1 MKVDNRER
9 LDKIYEKY
17 DIYFS
22 TYFGRTTYEDGVRHM
37 DRFLSLMVTM
47 AIKSKKG
54 MYERYIKRYGEVFD
68 QAELKDKDAL
78 EKLNK
83 GKKKGEEEELKESY
97 VAKYKEVFNKNVLEF
112 FKEGV
117 ILQEDGVNTVQIE
130 RLNHLFDKVKTH
142 LKEPKDK
149 RDVYESYLGTID
161 KLMNENF
168 DGDNFE
174 DWSDLEIHLN
184 LFEIKDEL
192 NDILLEMDD
201 LTADDVDN
209 IMHGME
215 LDIVRILDDLLESEE
230 DVEDFEPLNPKPES
244 MRDPDDE
251 PVAKIISEEEEYEED
266 EFGDFEGLTDDASLD
281 IDLDIN
287 LDEDNMRELKPK
299 ETKGDKTSEVK
310 EGKNPEETKEDKK
323 GDTLKE
329 VGKEP
334 EPELEDEDEVLE
346 DEVLEDVEDFEVR
359 EVVKESKKE
368 VTEVREEDSSEEE
381 DTTGE
386 EELENESEDSKE
398 FELDSFLTAS
408 NDEDELDRGEFDE
421 SVDEDIDE
429 DEYIE
434 DEYESD
440 IEDDFEEEAS
450 VDLDELGNDEE
461 DDVADLDSILGSGA
475 DDEEVVKKK
484 GKVVIDDED
493 VTLDLDKYL

>member
-1 MKVDNRER
+1 MCEGLVKVDNRER

-117 ILQEDGVNTVQIE
+117 ILQEDGVNTVQVE

-230 DVEDFEPLNPKPES
+230 DVEDFEPLNPKPEI

-251 PVAKIISEEEEYEED
+251 PVAKIISEEEEDDYEED

-299 ETKGDKTSEVK
+299 ET
-310 EGKNPEETKEDKK
+310 NEDKK
-323 GDTLKE
+323 GNTLSKE

-334 EPELEDEDEVLE
+334 EPELEDEVLE

-359 EVVKESKKE
+359 EVVKENKKE
-368 VTEVREEDSSEEE
+368 ETEVREEDSSEEE
-381 DTTGE
+381 E
-386 EELENESEDSKE
+386 VLENESEGSKE

-408 NDEDELDRGEFDE
+408 NDDDELDRGEFDE
-421 SVDEDIDE
+421 SVDEDIDEEE

-440 IEDDFEEEAS
+440 IEDDFEEETS
-450 VDLDELGNDEE
+450 VDLDELGNGEE
-461 DDVADLDSILGSGA
+461 DDVADLDSILGSGV

>member
-1 MKVDNRER
+1 MCEGLVKVDNRER

-37 DRFLSLMVTM
+37 ERFLSLMVTM

-83 GKKKGEEEELKESY
+83 GKTKGKEEEELKESY

-117 ILQEDGVNTVQIE
+117 ILQEDGVNTIQVE
-130 RLNHLFDKVKTH
+130 RLNHLFDKVKKH

-209 IMHGME
+209 IMQGME
-215 LDIVRILDDLLESEE
+215 LDIVRILDDMLESEE
-230 DVEDFEPLNPKPES
+230 DVEDFEPLNPKPEII
-244 MRDPDDE
+244 RDPDDE
-251 PVAKIISEEEEYEED
+251 PVAKIISEEEEDEED
-266 EFGDFEGLTDDASLD
+266 EFGGFEGLTDDTSLD

-310 EGKNPEETKEDKK
+310 ED
-323 GDTLKE
+323 
-329 VGKEP
+329 KEP
-334 EPELEDEDEVLE
+334 EPELEDE

-359 EVVKESKKE
+359 EVVKENKKE

-381 DTTGE
+381 EG
-386 EELENESEDSKE
+386 LENESEDSKD

-408 NDEDELDRGEFDE
+408 NDDDDELDRGEFDE

-434 DEYESD
+434 DDYESD
-440 IEDDFEEEAS
+440 IEDDFEEETP
-450 VDLDELGNDEE
+450 VDLDEIGNDEE

>member
-117 ILQEDGVNTVQIE
+117 ILQEDGVNTVQVE

-230 DVEDFEPLNPKPES
+230 DVEDFEPLNPKPEI

-251 PVAKIISEEEEYEED
+251 PVAKIISEEEEDDYEED

-299 ETKGDKTSEVK
+299 ET
-310 EGKNPEETKEDKK
+310 NEDKK
-323 GDTLKE
+323 GNTLSKE

-334 EPELEDEDEVLE
+334 EPELEDEVLE

-359 EVVKESKKE
+359 EVVKENKKE
-368 VTEVREEDSSEEE
+368 ETEVREEDSSEEE
-381 DTTGE
+381 E
-386 EELENESEDSKE
+386 VLENESEGSKE

-408 NDEDELDRGEFDE
+408 NDDDELDRGEFDE
-421 SVDEDIDE
+421 SVDEDIDEEE

-440 IEDDFEEEAS
+440 IEDDFEEETS
-450 VDLDELGNDEE
+450 VDLDELGNGEE
-461 DDVADLDSILGSGA
+461 DDVADLDSILGSGV

>member
-230 DVEDFEPLNPKPES
+230 DVEDFEPLNPKPEI

-299 ETKGDKTSEVK
+299 ETKGEKTSEVK
-310 EGKNPEETKEDKK
+310 EGKNPAETNEDKK
-323 GDTLKE
+323 GNTLKE

-334 EPELEDEDEVLE
+334 EPELE

-359 EVVKESKKE
+359 EVVKENKKE

>member
-1 MKVDNRER
+1 MCEGLVKVDNRER

-334 EPELEDEDEVLE
+334 ELEDEVLE

-368 VTEVREEDSSEEE
+368 ATEVREEDTTKEEE
-381 DTTGE
+381 E

>member
-1 MKVDNRER
+1 MCEGLVKVDNRER

-299 ETKGDKTSEVK
+299 ETKGEKTSEVK

-323 GDTLKE
+323 GDTLSKE

-334 EPELEDEDEVLE
+334 EPELE

-359 EVVKESKKE
+359 EVVKENKKE
-368 VTEVREEDSSEEE
+368 ETEVREEDTTKEEE
-381 DTTGE
+381 EE

-440 IEDDFEEEAS
+440 IEDDFEEETS

>member
-1 MKVDNRER
+1 MCEGLVKVDNRER

-37 DRFLSLMVTM
+37 ERFLSLMVTM

-83 GKKKGEEEELKESY
+83 GKTKGKEEEELKESY

-117 ILQEDGVNTVQIE
+117 ILQEDGVNTIQVE
-130 RLNHLFDKVKTH
+130 RLNHLFDKVKKH

-209 IMHGME
+209 IMQGME
-215 LDIVRILDDLLESEE
+215 LDIVRILDDMLESEE
-230 DVEDFEPLNPKPES
+230 DVEDFEPLNPKPEI

-251 PVAKIISEEEEYEED
+251 PVAKIISEEEDDEED
-266 EFGDFEGLTDDASLD
+266 EFGGFEGLTDDTSLD

-310 EGKNPEETKEDKK
+310 EGKSPGETKEDKS
-323 GDTLKE
+323 GDTLSKE
-329 VGKEP
+329 VDKEP
-334 EPELEDEDEVLE
+334 EQELE

-359 EVVKESKKE
+359 EVVKENKKE
-368 VTEVREEDSSEEE
+368 ATEIREEDSSEEE
-381 DTTGE
+381 EG
-386 EELENESEDSKE
+386 LENESEDSKD

-408 NDEDELDRGEFDE
+408 NGVDDELDRGEFDE

-434 DEYESD
+434 DDYESD
-440 IEDDFEEEAS
+440 IEDDFEEETP
-450 VDLDELGNDEE
+450 VDLDEIGNDEE